1 MFDIELVIFPL
12 IIRVC
17 SGAFHCTL
25 DLGVLLVYVSE
36 KLLLGWNF
44 VLCLLGMRNMR
55 LLEKYR
61 ERCYLHFMS

>member
-17 SGAFHCTL
+17 SGGISSH
-25 DLGVLLVYVSE
+25 LGVLLVYVSE

-44 VLCLLGMRNMR
+44 VLCSLGMRNMH
-55 LLEKYR
+55 LLEK
-61 ERCYLHFMS
+61 